1 MFSFLDPRPGF
12 NRREFLR
19 MGGLALGGLTLPDVL
34 RARAAGV
41 ARPLTTGK
49 SVVFLFL
56 HGGPTQIE
64 TFDPK
69 MSAPEDVRSVT
80 GEIPTSL
87 PGVTFGSTFER
98 LAKLADRFAVVRSYR
113 PGSSDHDLKPLVHR
127 DFLNANLGS
136 IYSRVAGTNHPTSG
150 MPTNVILFPQA
161 ILPDAQ
167 KQFLPSGNFLSAGQV
182 GAAHAPFMPGGS
194 SEFQTNLRLRLQPD
208 RLDDRRSLLAAFD
221 NLNRDIDNTGA
232 MEAADRHQTQAFD
245 VLLRGV
251 GSAFDL
257 SRESAK
263 VIDRYD
269 TANLVRLDNIPK
281 CTADKWY
288 ADNVRSLGKLL
299 LYARR
304 LCEAGCGF
312 VTVTTNFVWDMHADG
327 DDAGVAGAMPYTGVP
342 LDHAVSAFIEDVE
355 ARGLSDRILLV
366 VCGEMGRTPRMNKKG
381 GRDHWG
387 NLGPLLLH
395 GGGLKMGQV
404 IGRSTANAGDPA
416 TEPVTQK
423 HLVATIMH
431 TLFDVGEV
439 RTARG
444 IPDGVARVITDHEP
458 IKAMF

>member
-1 MFSFLDPRPGF
+1 MFTFRDPRPGF
-12 NRREFLR
+12 NRRDFLTI
-19 MGGLALGGLTLPDVL
+19 GSLALGGLALPHL
-34 RARAAGV
+34 FQARAAES

-69 MSAPEDVRSVT
+69 MSAPDGIRSVT
-80 GEIPTSL
+80 GEIPTAL
-87 PGVTFGSTFER
+87 PGITFGSTFRR
-98 LAKLADRFAVVRSYR
+98 LAALADRFTVVRSYR
-113 PGSSDHDLKPLVHR
+113 PGGGEHDLKPLVHK
-127 DFLNANLGS
+127 DFLNAHLGS
-136 IYSRVAGTNHPTSG
+136 LYSRVAGMNPTTG
-150 MPTNVILFPQA
+150 MPSNVILFPQA
-161 ILPDAQ
+161 VLAQSQ
-167 KQFLPSGNFLSAGQV
+167 KQFIPSGNFLSTGQV
-182 GAAHAPFMPGGS
+182 GGAHAPFVPGGNG
-194 SEFQTNLRLRLQPD
+194 EFQADLQLRLQRD
-208 RLDDRRSLLAAFD
+208 RLDDRRRLLAGFD
-221 NLNRDIDNTGA
+221 DLKRDIDRSGVMDA
-232 MEAADRHQTQAFD
+232 LDRHQGQAFD

-251 GSAFDL
+251 GAAFDL
-257 SRESAK
+257 SRESGP

-269 TANLVRLDNIPK
+269 TAGLVRLDNIPR

-288 ADNVRSLGKLL
+288 ADNVKSLGKLL

-327 DDAGVAGAMPYTGVP
+327 DDAGVAGAMPYTAAP

-355 ARGLSDRILLV
+355 ARGLSDQILLV
-366 VCGEMGRTPRMNKKG
+366 VCGEMGRTPQLNKKG

-387 NLGPLLLH
+387 NLGPLLLY

-416 TEPVTQK
+416 TEPISMK
-423 HLVATIMH
+423 HLVGTIMH

-439 RTARG
+439 RITRD
-444 IPDGVARVITDHEP
+444 IPDGVARVITENGP
-458 IKAMF
+458 IEALF

>member
-1 MFSFLDPRPGF
+1 MFAFRDPRPGF
-12 NRREFLR
+12 NRREFLTV
-19 MGGLALGGLTLPDVL
+19 GSLALGGLALSDVL
-34 RARAAGV
+34 QARAAGN
-41 ARPLTTGK
+41 ARPLATGK

-56 HGGPTQIE
+56 HGGPSQIE

-69 MSAPEDVRSVT
+69 MSAPEGVRSVT
-80 GEIPTSL
+80 GEIPTAL
-87 PGVTFGSTFER
+87 PGVTFGGTFRR
-98 LAKLADRFAVVRSYR
+98 LAGLADKFTVVRSYR
-113 PGSSDHDLKPLVHR
+113 PGSSEHDLKPLVHK
-127 DFLNANLGS
+127 DFANANLGS
-136 IYSRVAGTNHPTSG
+136 LYSRVAGMNHPATG
-150 MPTNVILFPQA
+150 MPSNVLLFPQA
-161 ILPDAQ
+161 VLAQAQ
-167 KQFLPSGNFLSAGQV
+167 KQFVPGGNFLSTGPAGS
-182 GAAHAPFMPGGS
+182 AHAPFVPGGR
-194 SEFQTNLRLRLQPD
+194 SEFQTNLQLRLQRD
-208 RLDDRRSLLAAFD
+208 RLDDRRGLLGAFD
-221 NLNRDIDNTGA
+221 GLKRDIDRTGV
-232 MEAADRHQTQAFD
+232 MEAVDRHQEQAFD

-251 GSAFDL
+251 GEAFDL

-263 VIDRYD
+263 VVARYD
-269 TANLVRLDNIPK
+269 TAALVRLDNIPK

-327 DDAGVAGAMPYTGVP
+327 DDAGVAGAMPYTAAP

-355 ARGLSDRILLV
+355 ARGLSDQILLV
-366 VCGEMGRTPRMNKKG
+366 VCGEMGRTPKLNKKG

-416 TEPVTQK
+416 TEPITAK

-439 RTARG
+439 RVARG
-444 IPDGVARVITDHEP
+444 IPDEVARVITDHEP

>member
-1 MFSFLDPRPGF
+1 MLVFRDPRPGF
-12 NRREFLR
+12 DRREFLTI
-19 MGGLALGGLTLPDVL
+19 GSLALGGLSLPGVFQ
-34 RARAAGV
+34 ARAAGG

-69 MSAPEDVRSVT
+69 MSAPEGIRSVT
-80 GEIPTSL
+80 GEIPTAL
-87 PGVTFGSTFER
+87 PGITFGGTFRR
-98 LAKLADRFAVVRSYR
+98 LAGLADKFAVIRSYR
-113 PGSSDHDLKPLVHR
+113 PGGGEHDLKPLVHK

-136 IYSRVAGTNHPTSG
+136 LYSRVAGMNHPATG
-150 MPTNVILFPQA
+150 MPSNVLLFPQA
-161 ILPDAQ
+161 VLANAQ
-167 KQFLPSGNFLSAGQV
+167 KQFIPSGNFLATGPL
-182 GAAHAPFMPGGS
+182 GTTHAPFVPGGS
-194 SEFQTNLRLRLQPD
+194 SEFQTNLQLRLQRG
-208 RLDDRRSLLAAFD
+208 RLDDRRRLLAGLD
-221 NLNRDIDNTGA
+221 DLKRDVDHTGVMDA
-232 MEAADRHQTQAFD
+232 VDRYQQQAFD

-251 GSAFDL
+251 GDAFDL
-257 SRESAK
+257 SRESAR

-269 TANLVRLDNIPK
+269 TSALVRLDNIPK

-288 ADNVRSLGKLL
+288 ADNVKSLGKLL

-327 DDAGVAGAMPYTGVP
+327 DDAGVAGAMPYTAAP
-342 LDHAVSAFIEDVE
+342 LDHAVSAFIQDVE
-355 ARGLSDRILLV
+355 ARGLSDQILLV
-366 VCGEMGRTPRMNKKG
+366 VCGEMGRTPKLNQKG

-416 TEPVTQK
+416 TEPITPK
-423 HLVATIMH
+423 HLVTTIMH
-431 TLFDVGEV
+431 ALFDVGEV
-439 RTARG
+439 RKTRG
-444 IPDGVARVITDHEP
+444 IPDGVARVITDNEP